1 MTSNELAH
9 QSDDTLSILP
19 AQRPSVPAAIGQLM
33 QHAEAMGAAKKLA
46 DAMCSSELVPAI
58 YRGKPAN
65 GAAAILYGG
74 ELGLNP
80 IQSLQQIFVVHGQP
94 AIYARTMVALV
105 KSHGYAIQTVE
116 STDTSVT
123 VRAGD
128 PRTGETEESTWT
140 YDRAR
145 RAGYTSN
152 KKYET
157 DPQAMLYAKAATEVC
172 RKIAPHVLLGI
183 AYSREELEL
192 EQPQYVRNEAQTTT
206 GAAGLRQRLGAPVSK
221 PAEDVAPAE
230 APVAD
235 EPPASD
241 EPPTEQKKPA
251 QKLITAA
258 QLKRLHAMLGEAGLG
273 NDREGALAYMSDVV
287 EREPGNELTTSKE
300 LTSEEVQKVFE
311 SLENGGRTT
320 DQ

>member
-9 QSDDTLSILP
+9 QNDAADLSILP
-19 AQRPSVPAAIGQLM
+19 VQRPSVPAAIGQLM
-33 QHAEAMGAAKKLA
+33 QHADAMGAAKQLA
-46 DAMCSSELVPAI
+46 DAMCSSELVPDI

-65 GAAAILYGG
+65 GAAAILYGA
-74 ELGLNP
+74 EIGLNP

-94 AIYARTMVALV
+94 SIYARTMVALV

-123 VRAGD
+123 VRGGD

-140 YDRAR
+140 YERAR

-172 RKIAPHVLLGI
+172 RKVAPHVLLGI

-192 EQPQYVRNEAQTTT
+192 EQPRFVRNEAQATSPDD
-206 GAAGLRQRLGAPVSK
+206 LRKRLGAP
-221 PAEDVAPAE
+221 ATQAQ
-230 APVAD
+230 AD
-235 EPPASD
+235 ESAGATD
-241 EPPTEQKKPA
+241 EPEARPITEP
-251 QKLITAA
+251 
-258 QLKRLHAMLGEAGLG
+258 QLKKLHAMLGEAGLG
-273 NDREGALAYMSDVV
+273 NDRDQALAYLSDVV
-287 EREPGNELTTSKE
+287 GREITSSKE
-300 LTSEEVQKVFE
+300 LSVDEASQVFDD
-311 SLENGGRTT
+311 LDNGGRS
-320 DQ
+320 

>member
-9 QSDDTLSILP
+9 QTDDNLSILP

-123 VRAGD
+123 VRGGD

-140 YDRAR
+140 YERAR

-206 GAAGLRQRLGAPVSK
+206 GAAGLRQRLAGPVSK
-221 PAEDVAPAE
+221 PAEDAPADP
-230 APVAD
+230 PVAD
-235 EPPASD
+235 ETQAANEPPA
-241 EPPTEQKKPA
+241 EEKKPA

-258 QLKRLHAMLGEAGLG
+258 QLKRLHAMLGDAGLG
-273 NDREGALAYMSDVV
+273 NDRAGALAFMSDVV
-287 EREPGNELTTSKE
+287 QRELTTSKD

>member
-9 QSDDTLSILP
+9 QTDDTLSILP

-192 EQPQYVRNEAQTTT
+192 EQPQYVRNEAQATT

-230 APVAD
+230 APLAD
-235 EPPASD
+235 EPPAS
-241 EPPTEQKKPA
+241 EESPAEEKKPA

-273 NDREGALAYMSDVV
+273 NDRAGALAYMSDVV
-287 EREPGNELTTSKE
+287 QREVTTSKE